1 MGTKMVQNVNGIDIH
16 RLFMNLRYR
25 LSIGYINMDN
35 KIANIKGIM
44 IGFDIIESQPNPT
57 IIISKEA
64 SL

>member
-1 MGTKMVQNVNGIDIH
+1 
-16 RLFMNLRYR
+16 
-25 LSIGYINMDN
+25 MDN